1 MTPATKQQPVVVIG
15 GANMDLT
22 GQAHSPLTAGD
33 STPGAVHATA
43 GGVGRNIAEALARLA
58 CPTQLITALG
68 DDGFAED
75 IARQTSAAGVD
86 LRATLRV
93 PEQRSSTYL
102 SVLEPT
108 GEMRA
113 AISDMALVGAL
124 TPAELEERRRDLD
137 KARAWVIDANLSEEA
152 LAFLF
157 AIADPARPIYA
168 EPVSAAKA
176 LRLQPYLAQ
185 IAMLKPNRLEAA
197 TLSGLSTDAPL
208 ETLAMALLDR
218 GMGRVVISD
227 GAKGIWGQDAG
238 STLHHQPAFAGPI
251 LSVTGAGDTL
261 MAALV
266 DATLAGVPLPDAL
279 ARAQAAASLSL
290 QSARAIHPGLCQ
302 AAVQSEQE
310 RKP

>member
-22 GQAHSPLTAGD
+22 GQAHSPLTDGD

-124 TPAELEERRRDLD
+124 TPAALEERRRDLD

-157 AIADPARPIYA
+157 AIADPARPIHA
-168 EPVSAAKA
+168 EPVSATKA

-208 ETLAMALLDR
+208 ETLAMALLER

-238 STLHHQPAFAGPI
+238 GTLHHQPAFAGPI

-266 DATLAGVPLPDAL
+266 DATLAGVPLREAL
-279 ARAQAAASLSL
+279 ARSQAAASLSL
-290 QSARAIHPGLCQ
+290 QSACAIHPGLCQ
-302 AAVQSEQE
+302 AAVQSELE